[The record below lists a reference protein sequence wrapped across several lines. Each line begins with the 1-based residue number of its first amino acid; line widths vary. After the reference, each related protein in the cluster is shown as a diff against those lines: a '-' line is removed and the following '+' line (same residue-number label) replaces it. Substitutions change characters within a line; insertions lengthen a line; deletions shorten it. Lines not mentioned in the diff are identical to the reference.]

1 MSARLWLTAAALATT
16 LARTAVAQPKESAP
30 PPPPSVSCEFL
41 EISATSA
48 KDAAI
53 DPELEKLRKK
63 FKKPPFSSWNSF
75 KLLMKT
81 TQQLTQRKT
90 ETIQLK
96 QGKATATLHGIV
108 NTSNVRL
115 AISLED
121 DKGKNIVN
129 TTATFAGGDYLVYGH
144 SLPDN
149 AGHMLALTCK

>member
-1 MSARLWLTAAALATT
+1 MSARLWLAAAAFATT
-16 LARTAVAQPKESAP
+16 ISGTAVAQSNP
-30 PPPPSVSCEFL
+30 PPPPTVSCEFL

-48 KDAAI
+48 KDASI
-53 DPELEKLRKK
+53 DPELEKLKKK

-81 TQQLTQRKT
+81 NQQLTQSK
-90 ETIQLK
+90 EATIQLK
-96 QGKATATLHGIV
+96 QGKATAKLHGIV
-108 NTSNVRL
+108 NSSNVRL